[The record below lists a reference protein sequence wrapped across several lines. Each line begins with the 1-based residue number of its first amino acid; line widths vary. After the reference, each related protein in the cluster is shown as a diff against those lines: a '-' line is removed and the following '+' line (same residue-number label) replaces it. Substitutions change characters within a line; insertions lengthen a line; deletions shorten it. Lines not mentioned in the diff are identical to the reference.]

1 MLKEDAK
8 KVSFRAK
15 DSFFKNSITCVKRI
29 NNHLFLACYPL
40 NEFWYILVFFFP
52 FLRLFNYIVILPQ
65 VLYQGH
71 SQTEIVTF
79 LVHHLD
85 KFLKLWNVNYCNILL
100 LPRATEKIAST
111 RHKYIW
117 KLDPFVLACMKQI
130 MIFFVIIVLYRLWL
144 ILSLIINFTINIIII
159 IASFFFFDIY
169 LSLLTLFILL
179 SVVLQNI

>member
-1 MLKEDAK
+1 MLKEDTK
-8 KVSFRAK
+8 KVSFRTK
-15 DSFFKNSITCVKRI
+15 DSVFKNSITCVKRV
-29 NNHLFLACYPL
+29 NNYSFLACYPL

-130 MIFFVIIVLYRLWL
+130 MIF
-144 ILSLIINFTINIIII
+144 
-159 IASFFFFDIY
+159 
-169 LSLLTLFILL
+169 LSLLSCIVFD
-179 SVVLQNI
+179 